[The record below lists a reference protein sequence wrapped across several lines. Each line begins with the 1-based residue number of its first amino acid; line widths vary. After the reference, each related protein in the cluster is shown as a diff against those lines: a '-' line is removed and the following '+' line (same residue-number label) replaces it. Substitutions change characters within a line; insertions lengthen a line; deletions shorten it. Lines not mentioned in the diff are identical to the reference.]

1 MKDHA
6 MVVRTPTFDF
16 SHVKPHWAPNIEF
29 AHGRNAASIIPSHI
43 EPYLLKVMRMARP
56 LVEKSNPRL
65 AEEIGIFIRQE
76 SVHMRMH
83 NEFNKIFYEHGYDR
97 VADFEKE
104 LSEDCKRLLATRS
117 LKFNLA
123 YADGFESM
131 GAAFAQVVFEG
142 EIDEFIEDADPVA
155 AALWKWHMAE
165 EFEHRNVVY
174 QTYMALYGKNW
185 FNRYFYRVYGFIYA
199 VRHLGDF
206 SKRLSGY
213 LISKDR
219 QSMTADE
226 IKLSKQREK
235 RQKKVLMRSFFR
247 RLLLV
252 LSPFYNP
259 AKKKTPAALY
269 PYLEQFPEAIGNAP
283 R

>member
-1 MKDHA
+1 MK
-6 MVVRTPTFDF
+6 VRTPKFDF

-43 EPYLLKVMRMARP
+43 EPYLLKIMRMARP
-56 LVEKSNPRL
+56 QVKTSDPALFED
-65 AEEIGIFIRQE
+65 IGIFIRQE
-76 SVHMRMH
+76 SVHMKLH
-83 NEFNKIFYEHGYDR
+83 NEFNKIFYEHGYDK

-104 LSEDCKRLLATRS
+104 LSDDCKRLLETRS

-142 EIDEFIEDADPVA
+142 EIDELIKDADPIAVD
-155 AALWKWHMAE
+155 LWKWHMAE

-174 QTYMALYGKNW
+174 QTYMALYGNKSW
-185 FNRYFYRVYGFIYA
+185 FNNYFYRVYGFIFA

-206 SKRLSGY
+206 SKRLSSY

-219 QSMTADE
+219 ESMTSDE
-226 IKLSKQREK
+226 IKLSYKREK
-235 RQKKVLMRSFFR
+235 RAKKILMRSFLR

-259 AKKKTPAALY
+259 ARKKTPAGMYA
-269 PYLEQFPEAIGNAP
+269 YLDQFPEAIGSAP
-283 R
+283 AVTAR

>member
-1 MKDHA
+1 MK
-6 MVVRTPTFDF
+6 VRTPRFDF
-16 SHVKPHWAPNIEF
+16 SQVKPQWAPNLEF

-43 EPYLLKVMRMARP
+43 EPYLLKIMRKARP
-56 LVEKSNPRL
+56 HVEKSDPQL
-65 AEEIGIFIRQE
+65 YEEIGIFIRQE

-83 NEFNKIFYEHGYDR
+83 NEFNKIFYDHGYDR
-97 VADFEKE
+97 VAEFEKE
-104 LSEDCKRLLATRS
+104 LSDSCKELLATRS

-142 EIDEFIEDADPVA
+142 ELDELIKDADPVA
-155 AALWKWHMAE
+155 VALWKWHMAE

-174 QTYMALYGKNW
+174 QTYMALYGEKSW
-185 FNRYFYRVYGFIYA
+185 FHRYFYRVYGFIFA

-206 SKRLSGY
+206 SKRLSNY
-213 LISKDR
+213 LIAKDR
-219 QSMTADE
+219 ETMTADE
-226 IKLSKQREK
+226 VKLSKVREK
-235 RQKKVLMRSFFR
+235 KAKKILMRSFLP

-252 LSPFYNP
+252 FSPFYNP
-259 AKKKTPAALY
+259 DHKKTPADLY
-269 PYLEQFPEAIGNAP
+269 AYLDQFPEAIGSAP